1 MDRRPFLTALLLVA
15 AKAAGA
21 LEPDEVLITY
31 TMNRG
36 GQQISAVSHELE
48 WNFLMLDEHRARM
61 QVRVPV
67 DSFASGEAD
76 FDSALRKA
84 IGSAKHPLAQIDG
97 IARHGRLDG
106 TLELAGVVRPV
117 TVLLHSERAAGQ
129 AAAVASLAID
139 LRDYSIVLKGVDPRV
154 EIAVIARFPVGANAV
169 LAGGS
174 TRPKK

>member
-1 MDRRPFLTALLLVA
+1 MSPRPFLTALVLVA
-15 AKAAGA
+15 AESAGA
-21 LEPDEVLITY
+21 LEPDEILITY
-31 TMNRG
+31 AMKRG
-36 GQQISAVSHELE
+36 GQRISAVSHQLE
-48 WNFLMLDEHRARM
+48 WNFLMLDDHRARM

-67 DSFASGEAD
+67 DSLESGDAE

-84 IGSAKHPLAQIDG
+84 IGSAEHPIAQIDG

-117 TVLLHSERAAGQ
+117 KVHLHAERAAGG

-139 LRDYSIVLKGVDPRV
+139 LRDYSIALKGVDPRV
-154 EIAVIARFPVGANAV
+154 EIAVIARFPVSANAV

-174 TRPKK
+174 TRPKN

>member
-76 FDSALRKA
+76 FDSALHKA
-84 IGSAKHPLAQIDG
+84 IGSDKHPIAQIDG
-97 IARHGRLDG
+97 IARRGRFEG
-106 TLELAGVVRPV
+106 TLELAGVARPV
-117 TVLLHSERAAGQ
+117 TVRLHAERAAGG
-129 AAAVASLAID
+129 AAAVASFAID
-139 LRDYSIVLKGVDPRV
+139 LRDYSIVLKGVDPHV
-154 EIAVIARFPVGANAV
+154 EVAVIARFPVGANAV

-174 TRPKK
+174 TRPKN

>member
-1 MDRRPFLTALLLVA
+1 
-15 AKAAGA
+15 
-21 LEPDEVLITY
+21 
-31 TMNRG
+31 
-36 GQQISAVSHELE
+36 
-48 WNFLMLDEHRARM
+48 M

-67 DSFASGEAD
+67 DSLFPAMQSSIPRFE
-76 FDSALRKA
+76 S
-84 IGSAKHPLAQIDG
+84 IGSAEHPLAQIDG

-106 TLELAGVVRPV
+106 TWSSPVSAAGHGA
-117 TVLLHSERAAGQ
+117 LHAERAAGG

-174 TRPKK
+174 TRPKN

>member
-21 LEPDEVLITY
+21 LEPDEILITY
-31 TMNRG
+31 AMKRG

-48 WNFLMLDEHRARM
+48 WNFLMLDHHRARM
-61 QVRVPV
+61 QVRVPI
-67 DSFASGEAD
+67 DSLDSGDAE

-84 IGSAKHPLAQIDG
+84 IGSTEHPIAQIDG

-106 TLELAGVVRPV
+106 TLELGGVVRPV
-117 TVLLHSERAAGQ
+117 TVLLHTERAAGG

-174 TRPKK
+174 TRPKN

>member
-15 AKAAGA
+15 ATAAGA
-21 LEPDEVLITY
+21 LEPDEILITY
-31 TMNRG
+31 AMKRG
-36 GQQISAVSHELE
+36 GQQISAVSHELQ

-67 DSFASGEAD
+67 DSLDSGDAE
-76 FDSALRKA
+76 FDSALRRA

-97 IARHGRLDG
+97 IARRGRLDG
-106 TLELAGVVRPV
+106 TLELAGIVRPV
-117 TVLLHSERAAGQ
+117 TVLLHAERTSGEV
-129 AAAVASLAID
+129 AAVASLAID
-139 LRDYSIVLKGVDPRV
+139 LREYSIVLKGVDPRV

-174 TRPKK
+174 TRPKN